1 MFESAKIPNVLIVR
15 FLRTLDLF
23 SLRIRSVIFRIVGVV
38 DNDEVA
44 DWKVFHLKL
53 VSYHQRSCE

>member
-1 MFESAKIPNVLIVR
+1 MFEGAKIPYVLIAR
-15 FLRTLDLF
+15 FWRTLELF

-38 DNDEVA
+38 DNNEVA
-44 DWKVFHLKL
+44 DWKVFHLKF